1 MNQWVIQH
9 QIGIRM
15 TEQEEADFDEM
26 QNEMMFLDNIKT
38 DTQKDELVA
47 MYYTALQVIG
57 DNTDM
62 NIVEVHNEVIMSA
75 FDELR
80 DESTLMLKDT
90 PRTH

>member
-1 MNQWVIQH
+1 
-9 QIGIRM
+9 M

-26 QNEMMFLDNIKT
+26 QNEMMFLDNI
-38 DTQKDELVA
+38 VA